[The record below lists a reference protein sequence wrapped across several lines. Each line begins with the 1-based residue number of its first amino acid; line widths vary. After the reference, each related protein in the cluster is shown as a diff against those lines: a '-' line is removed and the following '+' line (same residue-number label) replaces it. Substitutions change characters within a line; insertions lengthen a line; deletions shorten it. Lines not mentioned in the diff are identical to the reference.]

1 MGVMS
6 SIDAITESADAVGA
20 EFPGI
25 RTLTASEMFA
35 LDLNA
40 TALAE
45 EAACC
50 AAFWLPDRP
59 TGGAS

>member
-1 MGVMS
+1 MT
-6 SIDAITESADAVGA
+6 APP

-45 EAACC
+45 ESSSPEERGYQPGRQPGTVAE
-50 AAFWLPDRP
+50 PR
-59 TGGAS
+59 GQR